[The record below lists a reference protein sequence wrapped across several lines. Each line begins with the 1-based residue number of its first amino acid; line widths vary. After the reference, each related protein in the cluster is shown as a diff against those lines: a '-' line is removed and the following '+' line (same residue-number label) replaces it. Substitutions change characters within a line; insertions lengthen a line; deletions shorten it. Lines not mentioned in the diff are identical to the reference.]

1 MLDTKDPAL
10 GLCWTKPLKATPEAT
25 TGLSQKV
32 FPCLAHQRSASHQRT
47 LASTLLV
54 LFLGDYLSCGCL
66 CVCLYMCML
75 RVNATQVDI
84 KEKSQKVLRSGL
96 TNHHAP
102 ATDGNEAIS
111 FLSLHLHHV
120 FFAFSSPTCLLEF
133 SPSFSSG
140 CTLCLLWVGGHPSLK
155 QYTNPEWRAD
165 AVANQ
170 SNGWSSLSLI
180 SSSHG
185 WNGLL
190 GNILRILPM
199 FVNRSERRMS
209 AGYIYSEVLF
219 QSDIKTTGT
228 TPLSD
233 LSQRS
238 QTCHYIHF
246 TSLISKVIRLEV
258 VRYPS
263 AALLCW
269 GEFEMIHEINKAD
282 FWTFFLKLSSPWSCN
297 LFYSKK

>member
-155 QYTNPEWRAD
+155 NYTKSRMEGRCCGQPKQWVIIIIINFLKSRLKWPPWKHSQNP
-165 AVANQ
+165 
-170 SNGWSSLSLI
+170 SLSL
-180 SSSHG
+180 
-185 WNGLL
+185 
-190 GNILRILPM
+190 
-199 FVNRSERRMS
+199 
-209 AGYIYSEVLF
+209 
-219 QSDIKTTGT
+219 
-228 TPLSD
+228 
-233 LSQRS
+233 
-238 QTCHYIHF
+238 
-246 TSLISKVIRLEV
+246 
-258 VRYPS
+258 
-263 AALLCW
+263 
-269 GEFEMIHEINKAD
+269 
-282 FWTFFLKLSSPWSCN
+282 SC
-297 LFYSKK
+297 L

>member
-1 MLDTKDPAL
+1 M
-10 GLCWTKPLKATPEAT
+10 KATPGAT

-66 CVCLYMCML
+66 SVCLYMCML

-84 KEKSQKVLRSGL
+84 KKKSQKVLRSGL
-96 TNHHAP
+96 ANHHAP

-140 CTLCLLWVGGHPSLK
+140 CTLCLLWIGGHPSLK

-170 SNGWSSLSLI
+170 SNG
-180 SSSHG
+180 
-185 WNGLL
+185 
-190 GNILRILPM
+190 
-199 FVNRSERRMS
+199 
-209 AGYIYSEVLF
+209 
-219 QSDIKTTGT
+219 
-228 TPLSD
+228 
-233 LSQRS
+233 
-238 QTCHYIHF
+238 
-246 TSLISKVIRLEV
+246 
-258 VRYPS
+258 
-263 AALLCW
+263 
-269 GEFEMIHEINKAD
+269 
-282 FWTFFLKLSSPWSCN
+282 
-297 LFYSKK
+297 